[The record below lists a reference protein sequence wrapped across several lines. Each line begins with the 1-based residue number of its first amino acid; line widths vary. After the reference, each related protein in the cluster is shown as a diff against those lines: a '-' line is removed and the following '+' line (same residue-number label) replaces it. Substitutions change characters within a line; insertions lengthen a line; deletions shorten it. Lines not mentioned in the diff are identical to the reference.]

1 MLGFPIILL
10 GQSIDPTKLNQEIT
24 ELNNQYKYDSS
35 IVKLEDIISDSSSSH
50 EDKYNAYLQKALTYK
65 RLFNYP
71 EVLNNLNFAL
81 KEGVQT
87 RHKKAVETRVLIEK
101 MFIQFDLLKFEEAR
115 KLFDEINPED
125 LNLVDGTTRA
135 FFLNVAATM
144 NSLEGNYTE
153 AEKALNEGIE
163 ILKKE
168 NPQHLPAVYAKKI
181 NLAEEVQDENKAK
194 SAYEQGML
202 YADKYQMDI
211 YKIRLLYDM
220 SHFYLTKKDF
230 ENAYYFERKGNEV
243 SGKYNAPFESGKL
256 NLLEKE
262 LINKR
267 RELELRNEQNT
278 RIFLIITSVILL
290 MLILVLFQLFKSN
303 KQKRILIERDN
314 NRMRNELEKLSKE
327 LNEKD
332 ESKQGFESY
341 NLSERQ
347 LQIIEL
353 VKQGK
358 TNKEIGSQLFI
369 SENTVK
375 YHLKIIYNLLGIEN
389 RFDLK

>member
-87 RHKKAVETRVLIEK
+87 ERKKAVETRVLIEK

-144 NSLEGNYTE
+144 NSLEGNYAE